1 MSDFILEAK
10 QLNKSFGGFHAV
22 KNVNLNIERGTIHA
36 LIGPNGAG
44 KTTVFNLLTKFLT
57 PTSGQILFNGK
68 DITHWKPVDIA
79 NNGIVRS
86 FQISAVF
93 PHLTTLEN
101 VRLSLQKRLGV
112 SYHFW
117 RSKSLLSSLDDEAM
131 ERLDQVGL
139 KRFAHVH
146 AVELPYGRK
155 RALEIATTLG
165 LEPELMLLDEPTQGM
180 GTEDVGQVAELIKKV
195 SAGRTIIMVEHNLGV
210 VADLADTITVLN
222 RGEILAEGP
231 YETVSKNPAVMEAYM
246 GIKAEEA
253 GA

>member
-1 MSDFILEAK
+1 MSDFILEARD
-10 QLNKSFGGFHAV
+10 LSRSFGGFMAV
-22 KNVNLNIERGTIHA
+22 RNVNLRIERGTIHA

-57 PTSGQILFNGK
+57 PSSGQIVFNGR
-68 DITHWKPVDIA
+68 DITDLKPAEIA
-79 NNGIVRS
+79 NQGIVRS

-101 VRLSLQKRLGV
+101 VRVSLQRRLGV

-117 RSKSLLSSLDDEAM
+117 RSKSILSSLDEEAM
-131 ERLDQVGL
+131 MRLDQVGL
-139 KRFAHVH
+139 KRFAHVP

-180 GTEDVGQVAELIKKV
+180 GSEDVGQVADLIKKV

-210 VADLADTITVLN
+210 VSKLADTITVLS
-222 RGEILAEGP
+222 RGEVLAEGP
-231 YETVSKNPAVMEAYM
+231 YETVSKNPAVMEAYL